1 MFHGKIYIFVSVAK
15 VIVIHSALPRYHF
28 ALISFLKGTTLSNK
42 NYILRIQ
49 HNVHLLQRR
58 LLLLLMPTTV
68 LITVLVSNQ
77 TFLSIIIYHNFLQL
91 CYSGER
97 ISTADIM

>member
-1 MFHGKIYIFVSVAK
+1 MARYYIFVSVTK

-42 NYILRIQ
+42 NYILKIQ

-58 LLLLLMPTTV
+58 LLLLMPITV
-68 LITVLVSNQ
+68 LISVLVSNQ